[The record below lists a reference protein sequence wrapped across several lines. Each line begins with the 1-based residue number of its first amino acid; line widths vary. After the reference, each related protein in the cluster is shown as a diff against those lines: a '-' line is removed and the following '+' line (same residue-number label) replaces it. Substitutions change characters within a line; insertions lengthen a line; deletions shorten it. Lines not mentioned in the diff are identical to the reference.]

1 MAYPFGRDPSGALS
15 AIMPSKKIPLIDRL
29 LQDGWFASPQEAQP
43 WLLAGKILVNTRQSA
58 SGNEKIP
65 ADATIR
71 VKEYYKRRYVN
82 KGGLKL
88 HKALTHFGIDA
99 NGKTALDCGA
109 STGGFTDCLLQ
120 HGATRVYA
128 VDAGHGELS
137 AKLRRDPRVTNLER
151 TNIADDA
158 LAQLDPRPTLIT
170 LDLSYLSLRDALPPC
185 KTILGN
191 TGEIIAL
198 IKPIVEVASTLIR
211 QSGDI
216 NQRTVLIEVLHSMYT
231 FFEESGFTVRGM
243 THSPIRGNRDALEYF
258 AHLTLGTPDTKD
270 FPNKNNR
277 PDFEA
282 LVDESFALGKFG
294 KNSFTPADFAF
305 PCTLINEGATHAN

>member
-1 MAYPFGRDPSGALS
+1 
-15 AIMPSKKIPLIDRL
+15 MPSKKIPLIDRL
-29 LQDGWFASPQEAQP
+29 IQDGWFASPQEAQP

-58 SGNEKIP
+58 SINEKIP

-71 VKEYYKRRYVN
+71 VKEYYKRHYVN

-137 AKLRRDPRVTNLER
+137 AKLQQDSRVINLER
-151 TNIADDA
+151 TNISDTT
-158 LAQLDPRPTLIT
+158 LARLDPRPALIT
-170 LDLSYLSLRDALPPC
+170 LDLSYLSLRDALPHC
-185 KTILGN
+185 KQILGN

-198 IKPIVEVASTLIR
+198 IKPIVEVESALIR

-216 NQRTVLIEVLHSMYT
+216 NQRAVLIEVLRNMYT
-231 FFEESGFTVRGM
+231 FFEECGFTVRGM

-258 AHLTLGTPDTKD
+258 AHLSLGTQEAAH
-270 FPNKNNR
+270 PNAAKSQ
-277 PDFEA
+277 PHFDQ
-282 LVDESFALGKFG
+282 LVDDSFTLEKFD
-294 KNSFTPADFAF
+294 KNAFTPAHFSH
-305 PCTLINEGATHAN
+305 NHAYK